1 MSDWTLSIMVLLG
14 AGLLSFFMSGM
25 EAGLLAVSRIR
36 IRHWARAGKPRAR
49 LLMDFLERPED
60 FLWTILVGN
69 TLATFTFVSLMVWV
83 VMVAF
88 PDRGGLGLG
97 VFLAATLLYYTW
109 GDLLPKMIFRSYPN
123 RLSLALVIPFR
134 IVHTTLGPLVWVVS
148 GVARRLLRWGEA
160 QASAARLLGNRD
172 ELRLVIQES
181 EQALTSE
188 ERRMINRVLDLPGVR
203 VGLLVTPMDQ
213 VVAVSVD
220 APMAEVM
227 RLCRE
232 KDLTRL
238 PVWRQAGPHRRVAGV
253 VSLKRLLF
261 EGEVDGTR
269 PAGEFLQPALYLNSE
284 LSLEQALRRM
294 QRSGQRLAVVLGRN
308 RIELG
313 LVSLQDILRFI
324 FGEVHL

>member
-1 MSDWTLSIMVLLG
+1 
-14 AGLLSFFMSGM
+14 
-25 EAGLLAVSRIR
+25 
-36 IRHWARAGKPRAR
+36 
-49 LLMDFLERPED
+49 
-60 FLWTILVGN
+60 
-69 TLATFTFVSLMVWV
+69 
-83 VMVAF
+83 
-88 PDRGGLGLG
+88 
-97 VFLAATLLYYTW
+97 
-109 GDLLPKMIFRSYPN
+109 
-123 RLSLALVIPFR
+123 
-134 IVHTTLGPLVWVVS
+134 
-148 GVARRLLRWGEA
+148 
-160 QASAARLLGNRD
+160 LLGNRD

-203 VGLLVTPMDQ
+203 VGILVTPMEQ

-238 PVWRQAGPHRRVAGV
+238 PVWRQAGPERRVAGV

-269 PAGEFLQPALYLNSE
+269 PAGEFLQPALYLNAE